1 MTTDAAADARTAVR
15 IVPMLAEHAD
25 QVLAIYQLGIDEG
38 DATFET
44 TAPTWQDFDTAHLAD
59 HRFVALDGSASGHAV
74 VVGWVAAIPVSERC
88 VYAGVV
94 EHSVYVHPAA
104 RGRGVGSALLH
115 SLIASTEAAGIWT
128 IQSGVF
134 PENSAS
140 LALHEGTAFAAS
152 APGERLG
159 RHHDHWR
166 DVVLLER
173 RSPPSPDP

>member
-1 MTTDAAADARTAVR
+1 MTTDARAAVTGVAV
-15 IVPMLAEHAD
+15 VPMLAEHAD

-38 DATFET
+38 NATFET
-44 TAPTWQDFDTAHLAD
+44 TAPVWQDFDTSHLAA
-59 HRFVALDGSASGHAV
+59 HRFVALDAPSPNPAAA
-74 VVGWVAAIPVSERC
+74 VVGWVAAVPVSERC

-104 RGRGVGSALLH
+104 RSRGVGSVLLH

-134 PENSAS
+134 PENTAS
-140 LALHEGTAFAAS
+140 LALHERHGFRRVGTR
-152 APGERLG
+152 ERLG
-159 RHHDHWR
+159 RHHGRWR

-173 RSPPSPDP
+173 RSPAVP